1 MGGHWDQVLVKP
13 PWLPMFTRC
22 SRYLYTLIMADKGK
36 AEKLKQSLP
45 PSLQKKEIWASDGRE
60 PTALDDNGGWCKK
73 WLHRRGTLDWPS
85 SNAEIMQRNLAI
97 FLFWKKTSIRSKLTS
112 IFQGF
117 CVFDW
122 FWVDGNV
129 DAIYTCIC
137 DVLTKASVAG
147 CWKVTCS
154 WEWFEIVALKV
165 TYISL
170 YMRTE

>member
-1 MGGHWDQVLVKP
+1 MGGHWDQVLLKP

-60 PTALDDNGGWCKK
+60 TTALDYAGGWCKK
-73 WLHRRGTLDWPS
+73 MAGHRRGTLDWSS
-85 SNAEIMQRNLAI
+85 SNGYLFFVEKN
-97 FLFWKKTSIRSKLTS
+97 FLRSKLTS

-129 DAIYTCIC
+129 GAIHTCIC
-137 DVLTKASVAG
+137 DVLKVSVAG
-147 CWKVTCS
+147 CWKATCS
-154 WEWFEIVALKV
+154 WQWFEIVALKV